1 MNIIRSRTGPG
12 PTRGT
17 QTKDCQ
23 MQRRWALLLTV
34 ALLMTL
40 MSADFAFAKR
50 SRSSHRSSRAH
61 VKQDSR
67 GRRGG
72 RELSRTRRGSRERYA
87 SRRRRGRHV
96 ARRSRGSYEAPVAA
110 PASASSRPSSGIPT
124 ERVTEIQSALIKAG
138 YLDGPASGQYDD
150 ATIAAMKQFQAD
162 NGFSQTGLPSAA
174 LLKKLGVPKRP
185 NDGYAVSVTKA
196 ASESEKKRPQE

>member
-1 MNIIRSRTGPG
+1 MNIIPSRTGPG

-17 QTKDCQ
+17 QTRDCQ

-40 MSADFAFAKR
+40 MSAGFAFAKR
-50 SRSSHRSSRAH
+50 SRSSHRSSRAQ
-61 VKQDSR
+61 VKRDSR
-67 GRRGG
+67 SRRGG

-110 PASASSRPSSGIPT
+110 SASPPSRPSSGIPT
-124 ERVTEIQSALIKAG
+124 ERVTEIQNALIKAG
-138 YLDGPASGQYDD
+138 YMNGPASGQYDD

-174 LLKKLGVPKRP
+174 LLKKLGVSKRP